1 MVSGGKDTKKRG
13 QNKIYSRFFVPLHR
27 ERDKN
32 DEEDNALNQQFNE
45 FPSIVLL
52 PKEKKQKLQYII
64 KEKLSIKTP
73 SEIKAIMEKFKW
85 NIDDAISDLVV

>member
-1 MVSGGKDTKKRG
+1 MDIISRPI
-13 QNKIYSRFFVPLHR
+13 NLKITI
-27 ERDKN
+27 KN